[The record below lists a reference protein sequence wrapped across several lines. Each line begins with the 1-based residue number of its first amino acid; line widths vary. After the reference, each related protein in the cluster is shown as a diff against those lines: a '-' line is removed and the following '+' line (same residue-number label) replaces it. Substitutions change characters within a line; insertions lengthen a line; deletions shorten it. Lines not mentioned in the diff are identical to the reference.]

1 MNNTITLRS
10 WAGKMKE
17 YHFMPCKQANGTNFP
32 FVKPTRVMPDGS
44 TEMILSEAE
53 RNNPD
58 SQYFIRDDEDIVVKD
73 GTVFNLDNP
82 LERNKWLAIKD
93 SDLIVPSRDT
103 KDTNGNN
110 AIDGDKTRYG
120 IAELWVEV
128 PGYESEK
135 VVTKK
140 KLITQAW
147 TYIEKDSVDGRLT
160 KCKIL
165 GKNLRNAPTPDVE
178 AYLYEIAEKNPKQ
191 IIDLYTNGDTALRL
205 LFIDSVDKH
214 VIIKKSGLYFYGDT
228 ILGGSED
235 AVIYFF
241 KLPTNKAILDLI
253 KNQTY
258 PEFIPRALQN
268 KLLDEV
274 VNPSVPETPV
284 EEPVSE
290 EPVSEE
296 AKKSPKK
303 K

>member
-1 MNNTITLRS
+1 
-10 WAGKMKE
+10 
-17 YHFMPCKQANGTNFP
+17 MPCKQANGTNFP

-268 KLLDEV
+268 KILDEV

>member
-268 KLLDEV
+268 KILDEV

-290 EPVSEE
+290 E